1 MFDNGEE
8 IVTLE
13 YSIDGCS
20 IKSMPIAVFNRNEK
34 EKTMKTNREVTVT
47 VIREVPDVE
56 PEHMNTYGADWKSR
70 GIKFIQKLILTFW
83 TDKND
88 YSVHINDIR
97 KAIVDRYGYSE
108 EDAAMFNVACIS
120 IKEHHI

>member
-1 MFDNGEE
+1 MSDNGEE

-13 YSIDGCS
+13 YTTDGCS
-20 IKSMPIAVFNRNEK
+20 IKSILICVVDPNEK
-34 EKTMKTNREVTVT
+34 EKTMKTNRELTVT
-47 VIREVPDVE
+47 VIREVPDVD
-56 PEHMNTYGADWKSR
+56 PEHMNTYGADWKFR

-108 EDAAMFNVACIS
+108 EDAAEFNVACIS
-120 IKEHHI
+120 IRERYI